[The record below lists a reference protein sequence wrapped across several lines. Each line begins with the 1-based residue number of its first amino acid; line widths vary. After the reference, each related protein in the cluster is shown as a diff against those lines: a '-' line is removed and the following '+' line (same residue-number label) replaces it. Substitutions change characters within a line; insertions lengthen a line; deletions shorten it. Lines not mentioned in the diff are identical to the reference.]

1 MSPRVNAIT
10 AVVILGC
17 GRPGGG
23 TPADTLVVV
32 LQDKA
37 ITVDPR
43 FTLSNYDAAL
53 SKLVAI
59 GLTTATTGD
68 AELALAADI
77 HEVDPTTIDIT
88 LADRTFSDGSP
99 VTADDVA
106 RTYQTVADPACGSL
120 YTQIFRDRWKL
131 VEAIDPRHVR
141 MHLAQP
147 LGTIRTD
154 MEFGIIS
161 FHGVPPGSCDV
172 PEVIGAGPYVLAG
185 LDPYVARFD
194 ANPYAAT
201 PPKVPHLDVRF
212 VPDAAARLL
221 MLVGGSAD
229 LLENSVRPD
238 LVDDV
243 AAQAHIAVHGE
254 RSLLL
259 TYMMLNLDDPTLAD
273 LRVREAIALALDR
286 PAIIRARFADR
297 AVPATGLLPPGHW
310 AYNGE
315 VPRWDRDLARANRL
329 LDEAGHP
336 RGTDGIRLHL
346 EYKTSADAFR
356 VAIAHVLAA
365 QLAEVG
371 IAVDVR
377 PYEFATFFADIKH
390 GNFQIAT
397 MQTTPIT
404 EPDFYFSYFHSSR
417 IPSDTDRD
425 AQNRWHYRNAEVDRL
440 TADARHEPDRER
452 RRSLYLEVQ
461 RLVARD
467 LPVIPLWHEDNVVL
481 SNAAVQGYTIMPDG
495 RFAGLPGVT
504 KL

>member
-1 MSPRVNAIT
+1 M
-10 AVVILGC
+10 
-17 GRPGGG
+17 
-23 TPADTLVVV
+23 

-43 FTLSNYDAAL
+43 FTLSNYDAAM

-59 GLTTATTGD
+59 GLTTATTGE
-68 AELALAADI
+68 AQLALASDI
-77 HEVDPTTIDIT
+77 REVDPVTLDIT
-88 LADRTFSDGSP
+88 LADRTFSDGSQ

-120 YTQIFRDRWKL
+120 YSQIFRDRWKL
-131 VEAIDPRHVR
+131 VEALDPTHVR

-161 FHGVPPGSCDV
+161 FHGVAPGSCDV
-172 PEVIGAGPYVLAG
+172 PKVIGAGPYVLVD
-185 LDPYVARFD
+185 LDPYVAHFD
-194 ANPYAAT
+194 ANPHFPT
-201 PPKVPHLDVRF
+201 PAKLPHLELRF
-212 VPDAAARLL
+212 VTDAAARLL

-229 LLENSVRPD
+229 LLENAVRPD

-243 AAQAHIAVHGE
+243 ATQGHVAVHSE
-254 RSLLL
+254 RSLIL
-259 TYMMLNLDDPTLAD
+259 TYMMLNLDDPVLAD
-273 LRVREAIALALDR
+273 IRVREAIALALDR
-286 PAIIRARFADR
+286 PAIIRARFNNR
-297 AVPATGLLPPGHW
+297 AIPATGLLPPGHW
-310 AYNGE
+310 AYNPE
-315 VPRWDRDLARANRL
+315 VPHWDHDLARANQL
-329 LDEAGHP
+329 LDDAGHK
-336 RGTDGIRLHL
+336 RGPDGIRLHL

-365 QLAEVG
+365 QLGEVG

-417 IPSDTDRD
+417 IPTDADRD
-425 AQNRWHYRNAEVDRL
+425 AQNRWHYRNAEVDQL
-440 TADARHEPDRER
+440 TADARHEPDRDKR
-452 RRSLYLEVQ
+452 RALYLKTQ
-461 RLVARD
+461 ALVARD

-481 SNAAVQGYTIMPDG
+481 SNDAVQGYTILPDG
-495 RFAGLPGVT
+495 RFAGLPGVS